1 MALKSEQDTY
11 VVRKG
16 VSPNTVSEI
25 SSKTKIW
32 ATPSVASSSAP
43 AKVQVGVIASFDP
56 SESRSI
62 EPIRGIG
69 FGDQIAE
76 LIPGVTEPM
85 TISIVRTAQ
94 YLSNMFQV
102 FGYKGGVSG
111 LVRSLK
117 HHRWPFD
124 VMKETVFSEVISER
138 MESGLATNLSAP
150 TDSVRDGGLKA
161 AVTFFEAC
169 WFQDWSTSYSSD
181 TALVQENSSMMV
193 SDVHDGTNQLITQE
207 TVDTGNKMG
216 LGSIRFTAATGW
228 ENGGN
233 VPASNVPATPE

>member
-1 MALKSEQDTY
+1 MSIRSEQDTY
-11 VVRKG
+11 VVRHG

-32 ATPSVASSSAP
+32 AKP
-43 AKVQVGVIASFDP
+43 AQSDEKTQVGVIASFDP
-56 SESRSI
+56 TESRSI

-69 FGDQIAE
+69 YGDQVAE
-76 LIPGVTEPM
+76 LVPGVTEPM

-102 FGYKGGVSG
+102 FGYKGGISG

-124 VMKETVFSEVISER
+124 IEKETVFSEVVSE
-138 MESGLATNLSAP
+138 SYVAGNDDPDLASPN
-150 TDSVRDGGLKA
+150 DSTFDEGLKA
-161 AVTFFEAC
+161 TITVFEAC

-193 SDVHDGTNQLITQE
+193 SDVYDGFTQVLGSD
-207 TVDTGNKMG
+207 TVDTGNK
-216 LGSIRFTAATGW
+216 LSSVRFSGNMSDTASSDLPTD
-228 ENGGN
+228 
-233 VPASNVPATPE
+233 

>member
-1 MALKSEQDTY
+1 MSIRSEQDTY
-11 VVRKG
+11 VVRHG

-32 ATPSVASSSAP
+32 AKP
-43 AKVQVGVIASFDP
+43 AQSDEKTQVGVIASFDP
-56 SESRSI
+56 TESRSI

-69 FGDQIAE
+69 YGDQVAE
-76 LIPGVTEPM
+76 LVPGVTEPM

-124 VMKETVFSEVISER
+124 IEKETVFSEVVSE
-138 MESGLATNLSAP
+138 SYVGGQGDPDLASPN
-150 TDSVRDGGLKA
+150 DSNFDEGLKA
-161 AVTFFEAC
+161 TITVFEAC

-193 SDVHDGTNQLITQE
+193 SDVYDGFTQVLGSD
-207 TVDTGNKMG
+207 TVDTGNK
-216 LGSIRFTAATGW
+216 LSSVRFTG
-228 ENGGN
+228 NMGGS
-233 VPASNVPATPE
+233 VSSDFLSN

>member
-1 MALKSEQDTY
+1 MSIRSEQDTY
-11 VVRKG
+11 VVRHG

-32 ATPSVASSSAP
+32 AKP
-43 AKVQVGVIASFDP
+43 AQSLDKTQVGVIASFDP
-56 SESRSI
+56 TESRSI

-69 FGDQIAE
+69 YGDQVAE
-76 LIPGVTEPM
+76 LVPGVTEPM

-124 VMKETVFSEVISER
+124 IEKETVFSEVV
-138 MESGLATNLSAP
+138 SGTYVGGADDPDLAYPN
-150 TDSVRDGGLKA
+150 DSNFDHDLKA
-161 AVTFFEAC
+161 TVTVFEAC

-193 SDVHDGTNQLITQE
+193 SDVYDGFTQVLGADI
-207 TVDTGNKMG
+207 VDTGN
-216 LGSIRFTAATGW
+216 RFSSVRFSGHMD
-228 ENGGN
+228 G
-233 VPASNVPATPE
+233 PADTDFTKD

>member
-1 MALKSEQDTY
+1 MSIHSEQDTY
-11 VVRKG
+11 VVRHG

-32 ATPSVASSSAP
+32 AKP
-43 AKVQVGVIASFDP
+43 AQSPDKTQDKTQVGVIASFYP
-56 SESRSI
+56 TESRSI

-69 FGDQIAE
+69 YGDQVAE
-76 LIPGVTEPM
+76 LVPGVTEPM

-124 VMKETVFSEVISER
+124 IEKETVFSEVVSMAYVGEAHDPD
-138 MESGLATNLSAP
+138 LAFPN
-150 TDSVRDGGLKA
+150 DSNFDQGLKA
-161 AVTFFEAC
+161 TVTVFEAC

-193 SDVHDGTNQLITQE
+193 SDVYDGFTQVLGSD
-207 TVDTGNKMG
+207 TVDTGNWLSSVRFSGNMG
-216 LGSIRFTAATGW
+216 NSASTDFTK
-228 ENGGN
+228 
-233 VPASNVPATPE
+233 S

>member
-1 MALKSEQDTY
+1 MSGIKSEQDTY
-11 VVRKG
+11 VVRHG

-32 ATPSVASSSAP
+32 AKP
-43 AKVQVGVIASFDP
+43 AQSGDKTQVGVIASFDP
-56 SESRSI
+56 TESRSI

-69 FGDQIAE
+69 YGDQVAE
-76 LIPGVTEPM
+76 LVPGVTEPM

-124 VMKETVFSEVISER
+124 IEKETVFSEVVSDAYTAAN
-138 MESGLATNLSAP
+138 GDPTLATPND
-150 TDSVRDGGLKA
+150 TNFDGTELKA
-161 AVTFFEAC
+161 TVTVFEAC

-193 SDVHDGTNQLITQE
+193 SDVYDGFTQVLSSD
-207 TVDTGNKMG
+207 TVDTGNTLSSVRFSG
-216 LGSIRFTAATGW
+216 VTGSPSLGGSAPTNFRD
-228 ENGGN
+228 NS
-233 VPASNVPATPE
+233 PAK